1 MECIYKKQEN
11 KTTPT
16 TKLPTTKTSIS
27 YRRLKEGNVII
38 CEKIPYLVVGEHEN
52 YYFDKECNVY
62 KYIDK
67 KFTKIASKAYI
78 YTDEKFD
85 EIVNEFN
92 DFKNYVTGELE
103 KSKNDYDEFSSY
115 VTNRLVL
122 TDNKIKELQK
132 NLDSALASAN
142 DYTDRA
148 ILFNNEYIIDQ
159 TTKAL
164 STVTVLNYFTGERVS
179 IQEMF
184 DYLAQ
189 FHLQNAITY
198 EQIESRQKTVDFI
211 VGLNKPVTEFVLNG
225 GTLIPIS

>member
-1 MECIYKKQEN
+1 MSSFNGFFN
-11 KTTPT
+11 KYPYTNYHE
-16 TKLPTTKTSIS
+16 LNLDYIM
-27 YRRLKEGNVII
+27 
-38 CEKIPYLVVGEHEN
+38 EKINSFNKRIDELSDELVKN
-52 YYFDKECNVY
+52 AN
-62 KYIDK
+62 
-67 KFTKIASKAYI
+67 I
-78 YTDEKFD
+78 YTDIKFD

-103 KSKNDYDEFSSY
+103 KNKSDYDDFSSY
-115 VTNRLVL
+115 VRNRLIL
-122 TDNKIKELQK
+122 TDNKIKELEK
-132 NLDSALASAN
+132 DLDSALASAN

-164 STVTVLNYFTGERVS
+164 STVTVLNYFTGERIS

-211 VGLNKPVTEFVLNG
+211 VGLNKSVTEFVLNG
-225 GTLIPIS
+225 GSLITIS

>member
-1 MECIYKKQEN
+1 MSFFNEYPYTNLHELNLDYILKQINSFN
-11 KTTPT
+11 KRIDD
-16 TKLPTTKTSIS
+16 LSD
-27 YRRLKEGNVII
+27 E
-38 CEKIPYLVVGEHEN
+38 LVKN
-52 YYFDKECNVY
+52 AN
-62 KYIDK
+62 
-67 KFTKIASKAYI
+67 I
-78 YTDEKFD
+78 YTDTKFD

-92 DFKNYVTGELE
+92 DFKNYVTVELE
-103 KSKNDYDEFSSY
+103 KSKSDYDEFSSY
-115 VTNRLVL
+115 VTNRLIL
-122 TDNKIKELQK
+122 TDDKIKELQK

-179 IQEMF
+179 IQDMF

-198 EQIESRQKTVDFI
+198 EQIQSRQKTVNFI

>member
-1 MECIYKKQEN
+1 MEQINSFN
-11 KTTPT
+11 KRIDE
-16 TKLPTTKTSIS
+16 LSD
-27 YRRLKEGNVII
+27 E
-38 CEKIPYLVVGEHEN
+38 LVKN
-52 YYFDKECNVY
+52 AN
-62 KYIDK
+62 
-67 KFTKIASKAYI
+67 I

-103 KSKNDYDEFSSY
+103 KSKSDYDEFSSY

-198 EQIESRQKTVDFI
+198 EQIESRQKTVNFI
-211 VGLNKPVTEFVLNG
+211 VGLNKQVTEFVLNG

>member
-1 MECIYKKQEN
+1 MSFFNEYPYTNLHELNLDYILKQINSFNKRIDELSDELVKSANIY
-11 KTTPT
+11 T
-16 TKLPTTKTSIS
+16 
-27 YRRLKEGNVII
+27 
-38 CEKIPYLVVGEHEN
+38 
-52 YYFDKECNVY
+52 
-62 KYIDK
+62 DK
-67 KFTKIASKAYI
+67 KFN
-78 YTDEKFD
+78 

-92 DFKNYVTGELE
+92 DFKNYVTVELE
-103 KSKNDYDEFSSY
+103 KSKSDYVEFSAY

-179 IQEMF
+179 IQDMF
-184 DYLAQ
+184 DYLSQ

-211 VGLNKPVTEFVLNG
+211 VGLNKSVTEFVLNG
-225 GTLIPIS
+225 GSLIPIN

>member
-1 MECIYKKQEN
+1 MSDCFGGFFNKYPYTNYHELNLDYIMEQINSFN
-11 KTTPT
+11 KRIDE
-16 TKLPTTKTSIS
+16 LSD
-27 YRRLKEGNVII
+27 E
-38 CEKIPYLVVGEHEN
+38 LVKN
-52 YYFDKECNVY
+52 AN
-62 KYIDK
+62 
-67 KFTKIASKAYI
+67 I
-78 YTDEKFD
+78 YTDEKFV
-85 EIVNEFN
+85 EIVNEFD
-92 DFKNYVTGELE
+92 DFKNYVTVELE
-103 KSKNDYDEFSSY
+103 KSKSEYDEFSSY
-115 VTNRLVL
+115 VTNILVL
-122 TDNKIKELQK
+122 MDNKIKELQK

-184 DYLAQ
+184 NYLAQ

-198 EQIESRQKTVDFI
+198 EQIENRQKTVDFI

>member
-1 MECIYKKQEN
+1 MNDCFNGFFNKYPYTNYHELNLDYIMEQINSFN
-11 KTTPT
+11 KRIDG
-16 TKLPTTKTSIS
+16 LSD
-27 YRRLKEGNVII
+27 E
-38 CEKIPYLVVGEHEN
+38 LVKN
-52 YYFDKECNVY
+52 AN
-62 KYIDK
+62 
-67 KFTKIASKAYI
+67 I
-78 YTDEKFD
+78 YTDEKFA

-92 DFKNYVTGELE
+92 DFKNYVTVELE
-103 KSKNDYDEFSSY
+103 KNKSDYDEFSSY
-115 VTNRLVL
+115 VTNRLIL

-179 IQEMF
+179 IQGMF

-198 EQIESRQKTVDFI
+198 EQIESRQKTVNFI

-225 GTLIPIS
+225 GTLIPISQKGRLLL

>member
-1 MECIYKKQEN
+1 MRDYSNGFFNKYPYTNYHELNLDYIMEQINYFN
-11 KTTPT
+11 KRINE
-16 TKLPTTKTSIS
+16 LSD
-27 YRRLKEGNVII
+27 E
-38 CEKIPYLVVGEHEN
+38 LVKSAN
-52 YYFDKECNVY
+52 
-62 KYIDK
+62 
-67 KFTKIASKAYI
+67 T

-92 DFKNYVTGELE
+92 NFKNYVTVELE
-103 KSKNDYDEFSSY
+103 KSKSDYDEFSSH
-115 VTNRLVL
+115 VTNILVL

-164 STVTVLNYFTGERVS
+164 STVTVLNYFTGERIS
-179 IQEMF
+179 IQDMF
-184 DYLAQ
+184 DYIAQ

-211 VGLNKPVTEFVLNG
+211 VGLNKTVTEFVLNG
-225 GTLIPIS
+225 GSLIPIS

>member
-1 MECIYKKQEN
+1 MSSFNGFFNQYPYTNYHELNLDYILKKINSFNKRIDELSDELVKSANIY
-11 KTTPT
+11 T
-16 TKLPTTKTSIS
+16 
-27 YRRLKEGNVII
+27 
-38 CEKIPYLVVGEHEN
+38 
-52 YYFDKECNVY
+52 
-62 KYIDK
+62 DK
-67 KFTKIASKAYI
+67 KFN
-78 YTDEKFD
+78 

-92 DFKNYVTGELE
+92 DFKNYVTVELE
-103 KSKNDYDEFSSY
+103 KSKSDYDEFSSY
-115 VTNRLVL
+115 VTNRLIL

-132 NLDSALASAN
+132 NLDSALVSAN

-148 ILFNNEYIIDQ
+148 ISFNNEYIIDQ

-179 IQEMF
+179 IQNMF

-211 VGLNKPVTEFVLNG
+211 VGLNKTATEFVLNG
-225 GTLIPIS
+225 GSLIPIS

>member
-1 MECIYKKQEN
+1 MSDCFDGFFNKYPYTNYHELNLDYIMEQINSFNKRIDELSDELVKSANIY
-11 KTTPT
+11 T
-16 TKLPTTKTSIS
+16 
-27 YRRLKEGNVII
+27 
-38 CEKIPYLVVGEHEN
+38 
-52 YYFDKECNVY
+52 
-62 KYIDK
+62 DK
-67 KFTKIASKAYI
+67 KFA
-78 YTDEKFD
+78 

-92 DFKNYVTGELE
+92 DFKNYVIGELE
-103 KSKNDYDEFSSY
+103 KNKSDYDEFSSY

-184 DYLAQ
+184 NYLAQ
-189 FHLQNAITY
+189 FHLENAITY
-198 EQIESRQKTVDFI
+198 EQIESRQKTVNFI
-211 VGLNKPVTEFVLNG
+211 VGLNKQVTEFVLNG

>member
-1 MECIYKKQEN
+1 MSFFNEYPYTNLHELNLDYILKQINSFN
-11 KTTPT
+11 KRIDE
-16 TKLPTTKTSIS
+16 LSD
-27 YRRLKEGNVII
+27 E
-38 CEKIPYLVVGEHEN
+38 LVKSAN
-52 YYFDKECNVY
+52 
-62 KYIDK
+62 
-67 KFTKIASKAYI
+67 I

-92 DFKNYVTGELE
+92 VFKNYVTQELV

-115 VTNRLVL
+115 VTNRLAL

-179 IQEMF
+179 IQDMF

-189 FHLQNAITY
+189 FHLQNGITY
-198 EQIESRQKTVDFI
+198 EQIESRQKTVNFI
-211 VGLNKPVTEFVLNG
+211 VGLNKTVTEFVLNG
-225 GTLIPIS
+225 GSLIPIS

>member
-1 MECIYKKQEN
+1 MSDCFGGFFNKYPYTNYHELNLDYIMEQINSFN
-11 KTTPT
+11 KRIDE
-16 TKLPTTKTSIS
+16 LSD
-27 YRRLKEGNVII
+27 E
-38 CEKIPYLVVGEHEN
+38 LVKN
-52 YYFDKECNVY
+52 AN
-62 KYIDK
+62 
-67 KFTKIASKAYI
+67 I
-78 YTDEKFD
+78 YTDEKFV
-85 EIVNEFN
+85 EIVNEFD
-92 DFKNYVTGELE
+92 DFKNYVTVELE
-103 KSKNDYDEFSSY
+103 KSKSEYDEFSSY
-115 VTNRLVL
+115 VTNILVL
-122 TDNKIKELQK
+122 MDNKIKELQK

-179 IQEMF
+179 IQDMF